1 MLALQEKKK
10 VFDAAFKKG
19 AAAGGAL
26 PEGVRWMEDD
36 ERKLEAEVAVAREG
50 LGFFCVKV

>member
-10 VFDAAFKKG
+10 TFDAAFKKG
-19 AAAGGAL
+19 GVGAL
-26 PEGVRWMEDD
+26 PAGVRWMEED
-36 ERKLEAEVAVAREG
+36 ERKLEAETAVAREG